1 MNSNHSRQSTR
12 RFAVDCTGRCLSVN
26 SWGRVRG
33 GPHYVWHPILMR
45 GAAIMGVIGFPIA
58 ITGLRAITGRLIW
71 VGAASGRISG
81 RMLSVNILNAQGGL
95 APFELERLRDQ

>member
-1 MNSNHSRQSTR
+1 MPIPSIVG
-12 RFAVDCTGRCLSVN
+12 AGYEV
-26 SWGRVRG
+26 VRIMCG
-33 GPHYVWHPILMR
+33 TPILMR